1 MEISVFDKDLNYID
15 EIDGIPSLQW
25 IRRYHTTG
33 RFELHCPV
41 TEHNIKTLL
50 RENLIW
56 KQGSDE
62 VGIIEYRNLFID
74 DKGEEQI
81 KINGR
86 FYTSILDSRIQY
98 STEQHTNK
106 QVELIMRN
114 MVDKNCISTVSER
127 HLPIILGSLNNF
139 SDRINYQKSYGNLLE
154 ELSILSETS
163 DIGFLIK
170 TDMETGLH
178 YFETYKGVDRS
189 VNQNVNSHVVFS
201 RENDNLY
208 EQEYTDSTDNLRTT
222 ALVAGEGEGID
233 REVIEVQNQYSG
245 ISRRELFVDARD
257 LQSEVDDEVIPLAE
271 YRNLLNQRG
280 LEKLAE
286 HKEIQ
291 TFEGKIIT
299 NNYIYKEDFDLGDIV
314 TVMDKKWNVTV
325 DTRITEVN
333 EIYENGNVSIVPTLG
348 NKIPTIIDKLRKRM

>member
-1 MEISVFDKDLNYID
+1 MVEISVFSKDLKYID
-15 EIDGIPSLQW
+15 EIDNFTSLQW
-25 IRRYHTTG
+25 VRRYNNAGT
-33 RFELHCPV
+33 FELHCPV
-41 TEHNIKTLL
+41 TEHNIKILL
-50 RENLIW
+50 RKNLIW

-62 VGIIEYRNLFID
+62 VGIIGYRNLTTD
-74 DKGEEQI
+74 STGVENI

-86 FYTSILDSRIQY
+86 FCTSILDRRILY

-106 QVELIMRN
+106 QVELIMRG

-127 HLPIILGSLNNF
+127 HLPIVLGNLNNF
-139 SDRINYQKSYGNLLE
+139 SARIDYQKAYGNLLE
-154 ELSILSETS
+154 ELNILSETS
-163 DIGFLIK
+163 DIGFLIR

-189 VNQNVNSHVVFS
+189 VNQDVNSHVVFS

-208 EQEYTDSTDNLRTT
+208 EQEYTDSTDNFRTT
-222 ALVAGEGEGID
+222 AIVAGEGEGID

-299 NNYIYKEDFDLGDIV
+299 NNYTYKEDYDLGDIV

-348 NKIPTIIDKLRKRM
+348 NKIPTIIDKLKRM

>member
-1 MEISVFDKDLNYID
+1 MEISVFNKDLKYID
-15 EIDGIPSLQW
+15 EIDNFTSLQW
-25 IRRYHTTG
+25 VRRYNNAGT
-33 RFELHCPV
+33 FELHCPV

-50 RENLIW
+50 RDNLIW
-56 KQGSDE
+56 KRGSDE
-62 VGIIEYRNLFID
+62 VGIIEYRNLTTD
-74 DKGEEQI
+74 STGMENI

-86 FYTSILDSRIQY
+86 FYTSMLDRRILY
-98 STEQHTNK
+98 STEQHINK
-106 QVELIMRN
+106 QVELIMRG
-114 MVDKNCISTVSER
+114 MVDKNCINTVQAR
-127 HLPIILGSLNNF
+127 KLNLLLGQLNNF
-139 SDRINYQKSYGNLLE
+139 SDRMNYQKSYGNLLE

-163 DIGFLIK
+163 DIGFYIR

-178 YFETYKGVDRS
+178 YFETYKGINRS
-189 VNQNVNSHVVFS
+189 VNQSEHSHIVFS

-208 EQEYTDSTDNLRTT
+208 EQEYTDSADNLRTT
-222 ALVAGEGEGID
+222 AIVAGEGEGID

-245 ISRRELFVDARD
+245 RDRYEFFVDARD

-291 TFEGKIIT
+291 TFEGKVIS
-299 NNYIYKEDFDLGDIV
+299 NNYTYKEDYDLGDIV
-314 TVMDKKWNVTV
+314 TVMDKKWSVVVNSK
-325 DTRITEVN
+325 ITEVN

-348 NKIPTIIDKLRKRM
+348 NKIPTITDKLKRM